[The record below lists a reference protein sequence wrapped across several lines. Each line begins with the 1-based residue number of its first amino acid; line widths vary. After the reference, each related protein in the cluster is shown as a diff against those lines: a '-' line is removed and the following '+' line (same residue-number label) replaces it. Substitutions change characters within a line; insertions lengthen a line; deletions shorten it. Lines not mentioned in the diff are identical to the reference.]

1 MKVGSKVK
9 FDVDFLEAC
18 GFDELNETEILFIQK
33 NKDTVYTIVKDWNEN
48 KVLNY
53 DVVYPFELSCPMFKT
68 TSFSENELILVEV

>member
-9 FDVDFLEAC
+9 FNVDFLEAG
-18 GFDELNETEILFIQK
+18 GFDELNETEILFIQE
-33 NKDTVYTIVKDWNEN
+33 NKDAVYTIAKDWNEE

-53 DVVYPFELSCPMFKT
+53 NAVYRFELLCPMFET